1 MPCLRNGSPPVTH
14 TCAAM
19 GCQPTSFGITKLHT
33 GLQPAG
39 VHRTGPSKA
48 SVRRWRDVTLNLMP
62 KAQPPLGFF
71 VVGSRYMIARLWA
84 LDRRRQKAHGRHGDA
99 QTGKLS
105 RPLHGPTCPPSRR
118 QTLGPIAQRL
128 EQRTHNP
135 LVPGSNP
142 GGPTIS
148 ISNSVLGRPKTHRKQ
163 GI

>member
-48 SVRRWRDVTLNLMP
+48 SVRRRRDVTLNLMP

-71 VVGSRYMIARLWA
+71 VVGSRYVIARLWA
-84 LDRRRQKAHGRHGDA
+84 LDRCRQGRMAD
-99 QTGKLS
+99 T
-105 RPLHGPTCPPSRR
+105 
-118 QTLGPIAQRL
+118 
-128 EQRTHNP
+128 
-135 LVPGSNP
+135 V
-142 GGPTIS
+142 
-148 ISNSVLGRPKTHRKQ
+148 THRQ
-163 GI
+163 VNFRVRCTARHARHLAARHSGL